1 MPDMD
6 FAEILSG
13 SQQELRRGTVVL
25 ACLLLLRH
33 PGYGYALIDQLR
45 DVGLSVDANTLYPL
59 LRRLDGETDA
69 EGAKV
74 VKDAVSV
81 PDLLA
86 TIATLA
92 GLDPT
97 DTVMSPAGRPIALTD
112 HGAPIKALLEKV
124 SAANIPAATADAKRI
139 RRGSTPRVALAVKS
153 RMAST
158 RFACKPISLACVPV
172 PERKSRASGNAR
184 SCSLMPLMTT

>member
-59 LRRLDGETDA
+59 LRRLESQG
-69 EGAKV
+69 V
-74 VKDAVSV
+74 LVSEWNTKESR
-81 PDLLA
+81 PRKFYR
-86 TIATLA
+86 T
-92 GLDPT
+92 
-97 DTVMSPAGRPIALTD
+97 SPAGDRLATE
-112 HGAPIKALLEKV
+112 LL
-124 SAANIPAATADAKRI
+124 ADWNRLDASL
-139 RRGSTPRVALAVKS
+139 RGLDQGDPS
-153 RMAST
+153 
-158 RFACKPISLACVPV
+158 
-172 PERKSRASGNAR
+172 
-184 SCSLMPLMTT
+184 